1 MLHLPK
7 TMPGPEAELQAEKN
21 KLTGTYRIASVI
33 LQLKSDFYNKCYL
46 CEDSPHFINIE
57 HFLPHKKNLDLKF
70 SWENLFWACGHCN
83 NIKGGGFDDILNCI
97 TDADIE
103 GKLDYVF
110 SSFPSEDV
118 VINDLQGSAESIKTA
133 ELLLN
138 IYNGTTVLK
147 KIESSIL
154 RKSIALQLLE
164 LNMHV
169 INFENSEEDPE
180 ARAYQGEMI
189 KFKVRPSAKFVSFS
203 RAHLKRF
210 PKTLKK
216 LRDEIVQ
223 FPF

>member
-7 TMPGPEAELQAEKN
+7 TMPGPKVELQAEKI
-21 KLTGTYRIASVI
+21 KVAGTYRIDSVI
-33 LQLKSDFYNKCYL
+33 RQLKSDFHNKCYL

-57 HFLPHKKNLDLKF
+57 HFIPHKKNLDLKF

-83 NIKGGGFDDILNCI
+83 NIKGGNFDGILNCV

-103 GKLDYVF
+103 GKLDYIF

-118 VINDLQGSAESIKTA
+118 VINDLQGSAESTKTA

-138 IYNGTTVLK
+138 IYNGTTILK
-147 KIESSIL
+147 KIESSML
-154 RKSIALQLLE
+154 RKNIARQLLE
-164 LNMHV
+164 LNTHV
-169 INFENSEEDPE
+169 INFEDAEEDPE

-189 KFKVRPSAKFVSFS
+189 KFKVRTSAKFASFS

-210 PKTLKK
+210 PITLKK
-216 LRDEIVQ
+216 LRDEIAQ